1 MQSRRWGGGAGAG
14 ESAGAAKVFHH
25 GPPLCLQAAYP
36 CPWLVTDI
44 CSLSLFGGETYAISF
59 AIYLLKDFSFPV
71 GIQLIFSWFISVNLM
86 LLSVIITVLFYLY
99 KCSWVG
105 LFNRVR

>member
-44 CSLSLFGGETYAISF
+44 CSLSFWRGDICYFICNLFTERFFIPSWDSIDFQLVYFSKSDVVISNNHCFILFIQMFLGGAI
-59 AIYLLKDFSFPV
+59 
-71 GIQLIFSWFISVNLM
+71 Q
-86 LLSVIITVLFYLY
+86 
-99 KCSWVG
+99 
-105 LFNRVR
+105 